1 MGVVLYGFFG
11 EGGCLGGGGWVV
23 LLMNWGV
30 VLFWK
35 YLINFGLD
43 IVINKINVN
52 ENFSLKG

>member
-1 MGVVLYGFFG
+1 MGFL
-11 EGGCLGGGGWVV
+11 ERGGCLGGWVV